1 MPASGCS
8 NTKCPQGNL
17 FHPFASNSCIP
28 SHHLVY
34 HYRLRHRRK
43 ITTLLSR
50 SHCQLLLL
58 VPSICPVSSA
68 DPRANAPGSLGV
80 SSRLSFVFVSIV
92 LYTPAL
98 FSIWNPFNHSISYG
112 SFNLVPVSGS
122 LPDPFGQRY
131 FLPTL
136 TSLKF
141 HSISFFWC
149 THFLFKKIVF
159 FLSIHC
165 VSGIYPGKICI
176 HFYLILSAALYP
188 RGPYFTGVG
197 YSLDMGTPLPG

>member
-1 MPASGCS
+1 M
-8 NTKCPQGNL
+8 
-17 FHPFASNSCIP
+17 
-28 SHHLVY
+28 
-34 HYRLRHRRK
+34 
-43 ITTLLSR
+43 LLSR